1 VLIFPTI
8 QKPYCRHFS
17 FMAGFVDA
25 LKPTPFA
32 GVNFKRW
39 KMRVMLCLTAMNA
52 FWVSKGEPKGELA
65 P

>member
-1 VLIFPTI
+1 
-8 QKPYCRHFS
+8 
-17 FMAGFVDA
+17 MAGFVDA

-32 GVNFKRW
+32 GANFKRW
-39 KMRVMLCLTAMNA
+39 KMRVMLCLTAMNV